1 MRVPRSRFVWMALG
15 SLWLTACSSAVV
27 SVAQGRVTTGM
38 KPDQVEAILGR
49 PTHIDESDTTGVTG
63 KVYLYVNN
71 DGWAR
76 VIFVNDTVFKTEFVR
91 GRKFL

>member
-1 MRVPRSRFVWMALG
+1 MKISRGLFACVAVSAL
-15 SLWLTACSSAVV
+15 LLTACSSAVV

-38 KPDQVEAILGR
+38 KPDQVESILGR
-49 PTHIDESDTTGVTG
+49 PTRIDESDTTGATG

-76 VIFVNDTVFKTEFVR
+76 VIFVNDTVFKIDFVR
-91 GRKFL
+91 GNKFL